1 MKRIVRIGLAGAAAI
16 AIPLAAQAADLAKP
30 VYKGA
35 PPPAYFSWTGCYLG
49 THSGLALGHTRWTDT
64 VPDGAIDGAFRGQ
77 TAHTDMVGAVYGGQ
91 IGCDYQ
97 FNGNWVIGVEGSLS
111 GSTLYGA
118 TMDEFNNTW
127 GLRSTVNWFGGI
139 TGRVGVAVDRVLL
152 YTRGGVAFANN
163 KFEIRNTSILDGTP
177 STTRTGWVI
186 GSGIEL
192 SFAPSWSVFVEADYY
207 NFGNK
212 NVSFPGDNINPTAPF
227 TVRTPLT
234 IETLKFGVNYRF
246 GGGDSGPVMARY

>member
-1 MKRIVRIGLAGAAAI
+1 MKRIIRIGLAGAAAI
-16 AIPLAAQAADLAKP
+16 AVPLAAQAADLAKP

-49 THSGLALGHTRWTDT
+49 THSGLAAGHTTWHDALPIGT
-64 VPDGAIDGAFRGQ
+64 IDATMTGQ
-77 TAHTDMVGAVYGGQ
+77 TANTDMSGAIYGGQ

-97 FNGNWVIGVEGSLS
+97 FNGNWVIGIDGSLS
-111 GSTLYGA
+111 GSTLTG
-118 TMDEFNNTW
+118 TNMDQFNSTW
-127 GLRSTVNWFGGI
+127 TLRTKTDWFGAI

-152 YTRGGVAFANN
+152 YTRVGVAFANN
-163 KFEIRNTSILDGTP
+163 KFEIENTAILDGTP
-177 STTRTGWVI
+177 STTRTGWMI

-207 NFGNK
+207 SFGSS
-212 NVSFPGDNINPTAPF
+212 NVSFVGDRVNPTPPF
-227 TVRTPLT
+227 TVQTKLT